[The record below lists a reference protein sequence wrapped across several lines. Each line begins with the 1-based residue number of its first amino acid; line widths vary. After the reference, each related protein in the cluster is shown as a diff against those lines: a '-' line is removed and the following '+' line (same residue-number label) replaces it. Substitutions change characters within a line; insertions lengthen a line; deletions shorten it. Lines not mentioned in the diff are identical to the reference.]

1 MRNLTTLAVEAF
13 AGTDGWRAIATDAE
27 NSNTVYGAKYT
38 KGTESSLLRLSFARV
53 TLSSSE
59 ELTSLAVVAS
69 PIAQSLSNEVLLFE
83 LLSDG
88 GEAVENAPALCTV
101 TAGGDI
107 LLLPVDAG
115 SVEIVGSV
123 EQGLLAAQWSPDE
136 DLLVLITSPSSESN
150 SKLLV
155 MTRDFAVLHEASLIS
170 DEFGDDAPVNVGWGS
185 KSTQFHGSEGKQAAA
200 AAANA
205 LSGDTRGPLVEED
218 DLLPHVA
225 WRADGAYFIVSTVES
240 DNYGTHRVL
249 RTFTRDGALSATSDP
264 TVRGLSHCLAVR
276 PVGNVIATTQRA
288 GIAPDGREWAPGRS
302 GRHDVVFFERNGLRH
317 NEFSLREE
325 HGAVPKGD
333 VGSLPEW
340 NTHHTIQ
347 SLSWNADGNILAV
360 HLIRNDQKHA
370 LQLWTT
376 RNYHWYLKQEMVW
389 DDLFTSRWHPED
401 PFKLYILRSHTLEQ
415 RTYRIE
421 THVSSGAPPHDAA
434 SVAVID
440 GSAILLTPFR
450 LQNVPPPMCAKR
462 IVDTPA
468 HTATSTPVTPMHL
481 AWDTLADGDATT
493 DYLAVLYPGMVHV
506 WRIAYGKLGKRQPW
520 DIQRVATYEVSNDA
534 YQVAVAVDAPTKIR
548 IAALTPTEL
557 HSENTTQALE
567 SGPKVLRL
575 ASKSKTFVLEH
586 PNGQIDIKDNQF
598 RLSAF
603 CADIVVLEHSATP
616 TVLGL
621 ASNGQLLTPERCLAK
636 NVTSFAVTDRLVVWT
651 TWTHEARFLPLAA
664 LAEDA
669 HTIELG
675 RRVERG
681 STIVAAI
688 PSAMALVLQMP
699 RGNLETICPRPMVLD
714 VIRDLIDQHQYGEA
728 FIISRAHRVDLNLLY
743 DHAPNMFL
751 EDVPKIVAQI
761 DNVDHLNLL
770 ISSMRNEDVTRSLYR
785 PLLATDHHSADPK
798 NKVNAICDAFL
809 LALEIDQRRF
819 LNTILTAHIRKTPPD
834 FENGLRVLLRYKD
847 QDLALAEEA
856 CKYIIFLANVEQ
868 LFRVAL
874 GMYDFQ
880 LALLIAQHSQKDPR
894 EYVAFLRDLRS
905 KQPEPYQRFCVD
917 DHLGKH
923 TRALHHLSHVGERF
937 DQLLS
942 YTVEHKLYREALD
955 AFNKDFE
962 KQRKIYDLFGD
973 YLLDHQRASEA
984 ASAYLLA
991 NDSQKA
997 IDAFREADL
1006 WQEALTTACAQHW
1019 PANNIR
1025 TLAQTL
1031 VEQLTARGQY
1041 EGAAQICFDYL
1052 QDAEAGVSWLCS
1064 AQAFPSAMRRS
1075 ALNQRMDLVKTHIE
1089 PAALD
1094 AQVSTLEE
1102 VDAWEEQLTSQ
1113 LKRLAE
1119 LDSKRDEAPT
1129 QYFPED
1135 GPGLENIDMQS
1146 DTFSQLTQFTR
1157 YTAAPSVA
1165 ESMSTLSLGTRA
1177 TASRSRA
1184 KQKKEQ
1190 KKKLTGKKGSI
1201 YEETYLL
1208 ESLQN
1213 LLAKRLG
1220 ALQRNVGDLLPTLL
1234 TLGPTHRNAANVLQ
1248 QRLLA
1253 LEEHARQAADTLGER
1268 AQTLQDRKQ
1277 QVEHELVAAV
1287 SNLAHAPGEESAS
1300 QALAALYAM
1309 RHTSRIPATSRP
1321 EVASERWKLH
1331 LLDKPQSP

>member
-1 MRNLTTLAVEAF
+1 MRNLTTLAVEEY
-13 AGTDGWRAIATDAE
+13 AGTDGWHAIAPDAE
-27 NSNTVYGAKYT
+27 SPNTVYGARYT
-38 KGTESSLLRLSFARV
+38 RGAESSLLRLSFARV

-69 PIAQSLSNEVLLFE
+69 PAAQSVPNEVLLFE

-88 GEAVENAPALCTV
+88 GEAVDNAPALCTV

-107 LLLPVDAG
+107 LLLPVNA
-115 SVEIVGSV
+115 SSAEIVGSV

-136 DLLVLITSPSSESN
+136 DLLVLITSPSSEAD
-150 SKLLV
+150 SKLLI
-155 MTRDFAVLHEASLIS
+155 MTRDLAVLHETSLLS
-170 DEFGDDAPVNVGWGS
+170 DEFGDDAPVNLGWGS

-205 LSGDTRGPLVEED
+205 SSGDTRGPLVEED

-240 DNYGTHRVL
+240 DKYGTHRVL

-288 GIAPDGREWAPGRS
+288 GTAPDGREWAPGRL

-325 HGAVPKGD
+325 HGAAPKGD
-333 VGSLPEW
+333 IGSLPDW
-340 NTHHTIQ
+340 NTRHIIQ
-347 SLSWNADGNILAV
+347 SLHWNADGNILAV
-360 HLIRNDQKHA
+360 HLIRNDQTHA

-376 RNYHWYLKQEMVW
+376 RNYHWYLKQDMVW

-421 THVSSGAPPHDAA
+421 THVSAGAPPYDAA

-462 IVDTPA
+462 IVDTPT
-468 HTATSTPVTPMHL
+468 HTANSTPATPMHL

-493 DYLAVLYPGMVHV
+493 DYLAVLYPGIVHV
-506 WRIAYGKLGKRQPW
+506 WSIAYGKLGKRQPW
-520 DIQRVATYEVSNDA
+520 EIQRVATYEVSIDA
-534 YQVAVAVDAPTKIR
+534 YQVAVAVDTPTKIR

-557 HSENTTQALE
+557 HCENTCQALE

-575 ASKSKTFVLEH
+575 ASKSKSFVLEH
-586 PNGQIDIKDNQF
+586 PDGRVDLKDNQL
-598 RLSAF
+598 RLSTF
-603 CADIVVLEHSATP
+603 CADIVVLEHSAVP

-669 HTIELG
+669 HAIELG

-688 PSAMALVLQMP
+688 PSAMAH
-699 RGNLETICPRPMVLD
+699 E
-714 VIRDLIDQHQYGEA
+714 YGEA
-728 FIISRAHRVDLNLLY
+728 FILSRAHRVDLNLLY
-743 DHAPNMFL
+743 DHAPEMFL
-751 EDVPKIVAQI
+751 EDVPKIVTQI

-785 PLLATDHHSADPK
+785 PLLATEHHSADLK

-809 LALEIDQRRF
+809 SALEVDQRRF

-834 FENGLRVLLRYKD
+834 YENGLRVLLRYKD
-847 QDLALAEEA
+847 QDLALADEA

-905 KQPEPYQRFCVD
+905 KQPEAYQKFCVD

-923 TRALHHLSHVGERF
+923 TRALHHLSHVGQRF

-955 AFNKDFE
+955 AFSKDTD
-962 KQRKIYDLFGD
+962 KQRKVYDLFGD

-991 NDSQKA
+991 NEPQKA

-1006 WQEALTTACAQHW
+1006 WQEALSTACAQHW
-1019 PANNIR
+1019 PTNKIR

-1031 VEQLTARGQY
+1031 VEQLTARGQH
-1041 EGAAQICFDYL
+1041 EGAAQICLDYL
-1052 QDAEAGVSWLCS
+1052 QDVEAGVSWLCS
-1064 AQAFPSAMRRS
+1064 AQCFSAAMRRS

-1094 AQVSTLEE
+1094 AQVSILEE

-1213 LLAKRLG
+1213 LLTKRLS
-1220 ALQRNVGDLLPTLL
+1220 ALQRSVGDLLPTLL

-1248 QRLLA
+1248 QRVLA
-1253 LEEHARQAADTLGER
+1253 LEEHARKAADTLGER

-1300 QALAALYAM
+1300 MALAALYSM